1 MAPDHESD
9 DGQGLGRAVWWIDRS
24 NGETVEAVADRMYM
38 EPTGS
43 LELGD
48 YLAVLRRRWRLLV
61 LVTLLGVGV
70 AAVWSFRQTPVYQAT
85 ASVLVNPLR
94 TSSSPQQAARLDQL
108 INMTNEKQLALSA
121 TVAVRAGEIL
131 RSSATPDELLKHV
144 SAEVPADSQVLK
156 ISYRDTNPV
165 TAQRGAGAFAQAYL
179 DNRGRAAADQV
190 DKVRKSLTEQQND
203 LTEKKRQAEE
213 IISNPD
219 ALEAQRRTAEASVRV
234 YDDQLNNVSQELL
247 GLEQLDLSPGRLI
260 QPPAVPTSP
269 ASPRHLLNVGL
280 GAFVGL
286 VLAMAV
292 AFVRDRS
299 DDRLRGREDLA
310 ERLDRPVLATI
321 PKLSRWKRRPGRL
334 GWRRR
339 NPLAPV
345 FLDEPASAAA
355 EAYRTLRTRVARLAA
370 QLDINSI
377 MVVSPDVGE
386 GKSTTAA
393 NLAIALAE
401 SGSDVLL
408 VSADLRRPRVHQFFG
423 LPNKS
428 GLANILVD
436 GAPDGPPA
444 DGLQSHT
451 AVELWSVGVHLWAIL
466 SGPHVGNAS
475 SLMDSYAMK
484 EFLKE
489 QRDLFDFV
497 ILDCAPALVVAD
509 SLALAPLVDAVLVVA
524 DAKETRRTAVSQLRE
539 QLEHVGGKTIGAVL
553 NRAPKSH
560 LTSSS
565 YYSYEDV

>member
-1 MAPDHESD
+1 M
-9 DGQGLGRAVWWIDRS
+9 
-24 NGETVEAVADRMYM
+24 NM

-48 YLAVLRRRWRLLV
+48 YLTALRRQWPVLV
-61 LVTLLGVGV
+61 LVTLLAVGV

-94 TSSSPQQAARLDQL
+94 TSPSPPGARLDQL

-121 TVAVRAGEIL
+121 AVAEEAGKSL
-131 RSSATPDELLKHV
+131 RSSVTPDELLEHV
-144 SAEVPADSQVLK
+144 SAEVPADSQILK
-156 ISYRDTNPV
+156 IFYHDTAPL
-165 TAQRGAGAFAQAYL
+165 TAQRGANAFAQAYL
-179 DNRGRAAADQV
+179 DYRKDAVVTQVTSVRKTLTDQV
-190 DKVRKSLTEQQND
+190 ND
-203 LTEKKRQAEE
+203 LSAKKQQSEE
-213 IISNPD
+213 IARNPN
-219 ALEAQRRTAEASVRV
+219 APEAEKRNAEASLTV
-234 YDDQLNNVSQELL
+234 YTSQLANANQELVA
-247 GLEQLDLSPGRLI
+247 LEQLDLSPGRVI
-260 QPPAVPTSP
+260 QPAALPTEP
-269 ASPRHLLNVGL
+269 ASPRHLLNVGAA
-280 GAFVGL
+280 AFVGL
-286 VLAMAV
+286 LLAMAV

-310 ERLDRPVLATI
+310 ERLDRPVLASI

-334 GWRRR
+334 GWTRRD
-339 NPLAPV
+339 PLAPI

-370 QLDINSI
+370 QLDITSVI
-377 MVVSPDVGE
+377 VVSPNMGE

-436 GAPDGPPA
+436 GSSDDPPV
-444 DGLQSHT
+444 DGLRSHT
-451 AVELWSVGVHLWAIL
+451 ASELWSVGVHLWAIL

-475 SLMDSYAMK
+475 SLMDSDAMK

-524 DAKETRRTAVSQLRE
+524 DAKETRRTAISQLQE
-539 QLEHVGGKTIGAVL
+539 QLEHVGGKMIGAVL

-560 LTSSS
+560 LTSNS
-565 YYSYEDV
+565 YYTYEDE

>member
-1 MAPDHESD
+1 
-9 DGQGLGRAVWWIDRS
+9 
-24 NGETVEAVADRMYM
+24 M

-48 YLAVLRRRWRLLV
+48 YLTALRRQWPLLV
-61 LVTLLGVGV
+61 LVTLLAVGV

-85 ASVLVNPLR
+85 ASVLVNPLS
-94 TSSSPQQAARLDQL
+94 TSPNPPAAPPDQL
-108 INMTNEKQLALSA
+108 INMTNEKQLVLSA
-121 TVAVRAGEIL
+121 AVAGGAGKSL

-144 SAEVPADSQVLK
+144 SAEVPADSQILK
-156 ISYRDTNPV
+156 ISYRDTAPL
-165 TAQRGAGAFAQAYL
+165 TAQRGANAFAQAYL
-179 DNRGRAAADQV
+179 DYRGGAAVTQV
-190 DKVRKSLTEQQND
+190 EKVRKALTDQQKA
-203 LTEKKRQAEE
+203 LSEKKRQSQE
-213 IISNPD
+213 ITRNPN
-219 ALEAQRRTAEASVRV
+219 APEADKNNAEASLMV
-234 YDDQLNNVSQELL
+234 YSRQFDNVSEELVA
-247 GLEQLDLSPGRLI
+247 LEQLDLSPGRVI
-260 QPPAVPTSP
+260 QPAAVPTEP
-269 ASPRHLLNVGL
+269 ASPRHLLNVGA

-286 VLAMAV
+286 FLAMAV

-299 DDRLRGREDLA
+299 DDRLWGREDLA
-310 ERLDRPVLATI
+310 ERLDRPVLASI

-370 QLDINSI
+370 QLDITSI
-377 MVVSPDVGE
+377 MVVSPNVGE

-393 NLAIALAE
+393 NLAVALAE

-436 GAPDGPPA
+436 GAPDGPPV
-444 DGLQSHT
+444 DGLRSHT
-451 AVELWSVGVHLWAIL
+451 ASELWSVGVHLWAIL

-475 SLMDSYAMK
+475 SLLDSDAMK

-560 LTSSS
+560 LTSNS
-565 YYSYEDV
+565 YYTYEDE